1 MRFYCGFAPG
11 GTADLLCR
19 ILADAVTP
27 EVGQKVIVDTKTG
40 ASGFI
45 ANETVANAAPDGRT
59 IGLAAMAAMCVAP
72 VMPGQKL
79 PINVDTDLTPI
90 ANIAGVYNM
99 LVFGKHVA
107 FRTVPELIE
116 HARKNPGKLSY
127 ASAGNGTSQ
136 HLAGELFQKMAGVKL
151 LHVPYRGGAPA
162 IQDMVAG
169 NCDMMF
175 GNMPE
180 FLGQI
185 GGGGLIP
192 IAFGSPHVSPLFP
205 NLPLIS
211 QYLPGFEV
219 VNWFAVFGSKG
230 LPADLVA
237 VWNKALRAAVAKP
250 DVQKRFVENGMD
262 TVIGSPEELKATIFA
277 DRKKWADVIK
287 EAGIRGGLGAS
298 GCASLRAARRIFLR
312 VDVIRSSLRAMEW
325 RAPSQTEP
333 KTCRSRRHTT
343 ARCITKS
350 STRSRRGSRRREAIL
365 FHHGIGGSAGIWAG
379 WQPALADGLPDGHL
393 RHARVRTVG
402 YSGGGLCLVARS
414 PGRGSV
420 RGGRRGRVETISSR
434 GRVRSAARWRWP
446 PHWRG
451 PSGSPR
457 SPSATAPIS
466 APRSSGSRP
475 GGASSTQAG

>member
-1 MRFYCGFAPG
+1 MKRRIFVGAGVAALAGAPVWAQTRIGGDVRFYCGFAPG

-45 ANETVANAAPDGRT
+45 ANETVANGAPDGRT

-79 PINVDTDLTPI
+79 PINVDSDLTPI

-99 LVFGKHVA
+99 LVFGKHVP

-116 HARKNPGKLSY
+116 QARKNPGKLSY

-192 IAFGSPHVSPLFP
+192 IAFGSPHPSPLFP

-230 LPADLVA
+230 LPADLVGA
-237 VWNKALRAAVAKP
+237 WNKALRAAVAKP

-262 TVIGSPEELKATIFA
+262 TVIGSPEELKATIVA
-277 DRKKWADVIK
+277 DRKKWAAVIQ
-287 EAGIRGGLGAS
+287 EAGIR
-298 GCASLRAARRIFLR
+298 
-312 VDVIRSSLRAMEW
+312 
-325 RAPSQTEP
+325 
-333 KTCRSRRHTT
+333 
-343 ARCITKS
+343 
-350 STRSRRGSRRREAIL
+350 
-365 FHHGIGGSAGIWAG
+365 
-379 WQPALADGLPDGHL
+379 AD
-393 RHARVRTVG
+393 
-402 YSGGGLCLVARS
+402 
-414 PGRGSV
+414 
-420 RGGRRGRVETISSR
+420 
-434 GRVRSAARWRWP
+434 
-446 PHWRG
+446 
-451 PSGSPR
+451 
-457 SPSATAPIS
+457 
-466 APRSSGSRP
+466 
-475 GGASSTQAG
+475 

>member
-1 MRFYCGFAPG
+1 MKRRIFVGAGAAALAAAPVWAQSKIGGDVRFYCGFAPG

-19 ILADAVTP
+19 ILADAVTS

-116 HARKNPGKLSY
+116 QAKKNPGKLSY

-192 IAFGSPHVSPLFP
+192 IAFGSPHASPLFP
-205 NLPLIS
+205 NLPVIS
-211 QYLPGFEV
+211 Q
-219 VNWFAVFGSKG
+219 
-230 LPADLVA
+230 LPAGL
-237 VWNKALRAAVAKP
+237 
-250 DVQKRFVENGMD
+250 
-262 TVIGSPEELKATIFA
+262 
-277 DRKKWADVIK
+277 
-287 EAGIRGGLGAS
+287 RGGELVRRVRLEGPA
-298 GCASLRAARRIFLR
+298 GRPGRHLEQGAARRR
-312 VDVIRSSLRAMEW
+312 RQARRAE
-325 RAPSQTEP
+325 AL
-333 KTCRSRRHTT
+333 
-343 ARCITKS
+343 
-350 STRSRRGSRRREAIL
+350 RRERHGHGDRLARGAQG
-365 FHHGIGGSAGIWAG
+365 HHHRRP
-379 WQPALADGLPDGHL
+379 QE
-393 RHARVRTVG
+393 V
-402 YSGGGLCLVARS
+402 
-414 PGRGSV
+414 GRGDQGGRHPRGLGFQADRGPPGPLMRL
-420 RGGRRGRVETISSR
+420 RGGDGSSER
-434 GRVRSAARWRWP
+434 MAFPRLPAALRF
-446 PHWRG
+446 
-451 PSGSPR
+451 
-457 SPSATAPIS
+457 A
-466 APRSSGSRP
+466 
-475 GGASSTQAG
+475 

>member
-1 MRFYCGFAPG
+1 MKRRIFVGAGAAALAAAPVWAQSKIGGDVRFYCGFAPG

-45 ANETVANAAPDGRT
+45 ANETVANGAPDGRT

-90 ANIAGVYNM
+90 ASIAGVYNM

-116 HARKNPGKLSY
+116 HARKSPGKLSY

-136 HLAGELFQKMAGVKL
+136 HLAGELFQKMAGIKL

-169 NCDMMF
+169 TCDMMF

-192 IAFGSPHVSPLFP
+192 IAFGSPHASPLFP
-205 NLPLIS
+205 NLPVIS

-230 LPADLVA
+230 LPADLVGT
-237 VWNKALRAAVAKP
+237 WNKALRAAVAKP

-262 TVIGSPEELKATIFA
+262 TVIGSPEELKATIIA
-277 DRKKWADVIK
+277 DRKKWAAVIQ
-287 EAGIRGGLGAS
+287 EAGIR
-298 GCASLRAARRIFLR
+298 
-312 VDVIRSSLRAMEW
+312 
-325 RAPSQTEP
+325 
-333 KTCRSRRHTT
+333 
-343 ARCITKS
+343 
-350 STRSRRGSRRREAIL
+350 
-365 FHHGIGGSAGIWAG
+365 
-379 WQPALADGLPDGHL
+379 AD
-393 RHARVRTVG
+393 
-402 YSGGGLCLVARS
+402 
-414 PGRGSV
+414 
-420 RGGRRGRVETISSR
+420 
-434 GRVRSAARWRWP
+434 
-446 PHWRG
+446 
-451 PSGSPR
+451 
-457 SPSATAPIS
+457 
-466 APRSSGSRP
+466 
-475 GGASSTQAG
+475 

>member
-1 MRFYCGFAPG
+1 MKRRMFVGAGVAALSGTPGFAPAWAQTKIGGDVRFYCGFAPG

-27 EVGQKVIVDTKTG
+27 EIGQKVVVDTKTG

-45 ANETVANAAPDGRT
+45 AYETVANAAPDGRT
-59 IGLAAMAAMCVAP
+59 IGLAAMAAMCVSP

-79 PINVDTDLTPI
+79 PINVDNDLTPT
-90 ANIAGVYNM
+90 ASIAGVYNM
-99 LVFGKHVA
+99 LVFGKHVP

-116 HARKNPGKLSY
+116 HAKKNPGKLSY

-136 HLAGELFQKMAGVKL
+136 HLAAELFNKMAGVNL

-162 IQDMVAG
+162 IQDMIAG

-219 VNWFAVFGSKG
+219 VNLFAVFGSKG
-230 LPADLVA
+230 LPPDLIG

-277 DRKKWADVIK
+277 DRKKWADVIQA
-287 EAGIRGGLGAS
+287 AGIR
-298 GCASLRAARRIFLR
+298 
-312 VDVIRSSLRAMEW
+312 
-325 RAPSQTEP
+325 
-333 KTCRSRRHTT
+333 
-343 ARCITKS
+343 
-350 STRSRRGSRRREAIL
+350 
-365 FHHGIGGSAGIWAG
+365 
-379 WQPALADGLPDGHL
+379 AD
-393 RHARVRTVG
+393 
-402 YSGGGLCLVARS
+402 
-414 PGRGSV
+414 
-420 RGGRRGRVETISSR
+420 
-434 GRVRSAARWRWP
+434 
-446 PHWRG
+446 
-451 PSGSPR
+451 
-457 SPSATAPIS
+457 
-466 APRSSGSRP
+466 
-475 GGASSTQAG
+475 

>member
-1 MRFYCGFAPG
+1 MKRRIFVGAGVAALAGAPVWAQTKIGGDVRFYCGFAPG

-45 ANETVANAAPDGRT
+45 ANETVANGAPDGRT

-79 PINVDTDLTPI
+79 PINVDSDLTPI

-99 LVFGKHVA
+99 LVFGKHVP

-116 HARKNPGKLSY
+116 QARKNPGKLSY

-192 IAFGSPHVSPLFP
+192 IAFGSPHPSPLFP

-211 QYLPGFEV
+211 KYLPGFEV

-230 LPADLVA
+230 LPADLVGA
-237 VWNKALRAAVAKP
+237 WNKALRAAVAKP

-262 TVIGSPEELKATIFA
+262 TVIGSPEELKATIVA
-277 DRKKWADVIK
+277 DRKKWAAVIQ
-287 EAGIRGGLGAS
+287 EAGIR
-298 GCASLRAARRIFLR
+298 
-312 VDVIRSSLRAMEW
+312 
-325 RAPSQTEP
+325 
-333 KTCRSRRHTT
+333 
-343 ARCITKS
+343 
-350 STRSRRGSRRREAIL
+350 
-365 FHHGIGGSAGIWAG
+365 
-379 WQPALADGLPDGHL
+379 AD
-393 RHARVRTVG
+393 
-402 YSGGGLCLVARS
+402 
-414 PGRGSV
+414 
-420 RGGRRGRVETISSR
+420 
-434 GRVRSAARWRWP
+434 
-446 PHWRG
+446 
-451 PSGSPR
+451 
-457 SPSATAPIS
+457 
-466 APRSSGSRP
+466 
-475 GGASSTQAG
+475 

>member
-1 MRFYCGFAPG
+1 MKRRIFVGAGAAALAGAPAWAQSKIGGDVRFYCGFAPG

-79 PINVDTDLTPI
+79 PINVDTDLTPV

-99 LVFGKHVA
+99 LVFGKHVP

-116 HARKNPGKLSY
+116 QAKKNPGKLSY

-136 HLAGELFQKMAGVKL
+136 HLAGELFRKMAGVNL

-192 IAFGSPHVSPLFP
+192 IAFGSPHPSPLFP
-205 NLPLIS
+205 NLPMIS

-230 LPADLVA
+230 LPADLVGA
-237 VWNKALRAAVAKP
+237 WNKALRAAVVRP
-250 DVQKRFVENGMD
+250 DVQKRFIENGMD

-277 DRKKWADVIK
+277 DRKKWAAVIQ
-287 EAGIRGGLGAS
+287 EAGIR
-298 GCASLRAARRIFLR
+298 
-312 VDVIRSSLRAMEW
+312 
-325 RAPSQTEP
+325 
-333 KTCRSRRHTT
+333 
-343 ARCITKS
+343 
-350 STRSRRGSRRREAIL
+350 
-365 FHHGIGGSAGIWAG
+365 
-379 WQPALADGLPDGHL
+379 AD
-393 RHARVRTVG
+393 
-402 YSGGGLCLVARS
+402 
-414 PGRGSV
+414 
-420 RGGRRGRVETISSR
+420 
-434 GRVRSAARWRWP
+434 
-446 PHWRG
+446 
-451 PSGSPR
+451 
-457 SPSATAPIS
+457 
-466 APRSSGSRP
+466 
-475 GGASSTQAG
+475 

>member
-1 MRFYCGFAPG
+1 MKRRIFVGAGAAALVGAPVWAQSKIGGDVRFYCGFAPG

-45 ANETVANAAPDGRT
+45 ANETVANGAPDGRT

-99 LVFGKHVA
+99 LVFGKHVP
-107 FRTVPELIE
+107 FRSVPELIE
-116 HARKNPGKLSY
+116 QAKKNPGKLSY

-192 IAFGSPHVSPLFP
+192 IAFGSPHPSPLFP
-205 NLPLIS
+205 NLPVIS
-211 QYLPGFEV
+211 KYLPGFEV
-219 VNWFAVFGSKG
+219 VNWFAMFGSKG
-230 LPADLVA
+230 LPADLVGA
-237 VWNKALRAAVAKP
+237 WNKALRAAVAKP

-262 TVIGSPEELKATIFA
+262 TVIGSPEELKATIVA
-277 DRKKWADVIK
+277 DRKKWAAVIQ
-287 EAGIRGGLGAS
+287 EAGIR
-298 GCASLRAARRIFLR
+298 
-312 VDVIRSSLRAMEW
+312 
-325 RAPSQTEP
+325 
-333 KTCRSRRHTT
+333 
-343 ARCITKS
+343 
-350 STRSRRGSRRREAIL
+350 
-365 FHHGIGGSAGIWAG
+365 
-379 WQPALADGLPDGHL
+379 AD
-393 RHARVRTVG
+393 
-402 YSGGGLCLVARS
+402 
-414 PGRGSV
+414 
-420 RGGRRGRVETISSR
+420 
-434 GRVRSAARWRWP
+434 
-446 PHWRG
+446 
-451 PSGSPR
+451 
-457 SPSATAPIS
+457 
-466 APRSSGSRP
+466 
-475 GGASSTQAG
+475 